1 MQTTEK
7 PVFTNPFEDVFRSI
21 VEHAG
26 AKTVFGEP
34 VSVGGKTVVPV
45 ADVRYG
51 FGGGSGGK
59 EHGERYG
66 GGGGGGLMAK
76 PLGVFEISQSETR
89 FIPLRSNFEFISAI
103 ALGICLGLLVVPRR
117 RH

>member
-1 MQTTEK
+1 METMDT
-7 PVFTNPFEDVFRSI
+7 PVFTNPFEEVFRSV

-34 VSVGGKTVVPV
+34 VSSGGRTVVPV
-45 ADVRYG
+45 ASVRYG

-59 EHGERYG
+59 ERGEHFG
-66 GGGGGGLMAK
+66 GGGGGGLTAK
-76 PLGVFEISQSETR
+76 PLGVFEINQSETR
-89 FIPLRSNFEFISAI
+89 FIPISSNSGLIAAI
-103 ALGICLGLLVVPRR
+103 ALGICLGLLLVPRR